1 MAPTIYIS
9 FAIAMAEIGND
20 ILKAKA
26 LLEKGEL
33 VAIPTETV
41 YGLAGNALNI
51 SAVTKIFQV
60 KDRPQFDPLIV
71 HVSNLEF
78 AKNCVEEIPA
88 KAKLLV
94 QHFWPGPLTVLVN
107 RKAIIPDLVTS
118 GLNTVGIRCPDHPL
132 TRTLLASLS
141 FPLAAPSA
149 NPFGY
154 ISPTRPEHVNEQLGD
169 KISYILDGGICK
181 VGIES
186 TIVGFEDDR
195 PIIYR
200 MGGLSVEAIEQIVGK
215 VSVQL
220 HSASNPKAPGQLKSH
235 YAPTKK
241 IVLGNL
247 SELIKKYSNLNS
259 ALLSYQTDFKSK
271 HQFILTPSG
280 KLEEAAQ
287 NLFSGLRTLDKMP
300 VDIILA
306 ELAPEIGL
314 GRAINDRLKRAAAE

>member
-1 MAPTIYIS
+1 
-9 FAIAMAEIGND
+9 MAEIGTD
-20 ILKAKA
+20 LLKAIA

-41 YGLAGNALNI
+41 YGLAGNAVNLEAI
-51 SAVTKIFQV
+51 TQIFHV

-71 HVSNLEF
+71 HVQNIES
-78 AKNCVEEIPA
+78 AKKYVEDIPL

-94 QHFWPGPLTVLVN
+94 EQFWPGPLTILLN
-107 RKAIIPDLVTS
+107 RKPIIPDLVTA
-118 GLNTVGIRCPDHPL
+118 GLPTVGIRCPDHVL
-132 TRTLLASLS
+132 TRTLLASIS

-154 ISPTRPEHVNEQLGD
+154 ISPTRPEHVNDQLGN
-169 KISYILDGGICK
+169 KISYILDGGICQ

-186 TIVGFEDDR
+186 TIVGFEDDL
-195 PIIYR
+195 PVIYR
-200 MGGLSVEAIEQIVGK
+200 MGGLSVEAIEQVVGK

-220 HSASNPKAPGQLKSH
+220 HSTSNPTSPGQLKSH

-241 IVLGNL
+241 VILGNIPT
-247 SELIKKYSNLNS
+247 LIKQYSGIQF
-259 ALLSYQTDFKSK
+259 AVLSYQTNFKSK
-271 HQFILTPSG
+271 YQFILTHSG

-287 NLFSGLRTLDKMP
+287 NLFSGLRELDKMP
-300 VDIILA
+300 VDIIFA

-314 GRAINDRLKRAAAE
+314 GKAINDRLKRAAAE

>member
-1 MAPTIYIS
+1 
-9 FAIAMAEIGND
+9 MAEIGTD
-20 ILKAKA
+20 LRKAKA

-41 YGLAGNALNI
+41 YGLAGNAVNI
-51 SAVTKIFQV
+51 DAITKIFQV

-71 HVSNLEF
+71 HVQNIEA
-78 AKNCVEEIPA
+78 AKKYVEDIPR

-94 QHFWPGPLTVLVN
+94 QQFWPGPLTILLN
-107 RKAIIPDLVTS
+107 RKPIIPDLVTS
-118 GLNTVGIRCPDHPL
+118 GLPTVGIRCPDHVL
-132 TRTLLASLS
+132 TRTLLAALS

-154 ISPTRPEHVNEQLGD
+154 ISPTRPEHVNEQLGN
-169 KISYILDGGICK
+169 KISYILDGGICQ

-186 TIVGFEDDR
+186 TIVGFEEDL
-195 PIIYR
+195 PVIYR
-200 MGGLSVEAIEQIVGK
+200 MGGLGIEAIEQVVGR

-220 HSASNPKAPGQLKSH
+220 HSASNPTSPGQLKSH

-241 IVLGNL
+241 VILGNIPT
-247 SELIKKYSNLNS
+247 LIKQYSGTQS
-259 ALLSYQTDFKSK
+259 AILSYQTNFKSNY
-271 HQFILTPSG
+271 QFILTPSG

-287 NLFSGLRTLDKMP
+287 NLFSGLRELDKLP

-314 GRAINDRLKRAAAE
+314 GKAINDRLKRAAAE